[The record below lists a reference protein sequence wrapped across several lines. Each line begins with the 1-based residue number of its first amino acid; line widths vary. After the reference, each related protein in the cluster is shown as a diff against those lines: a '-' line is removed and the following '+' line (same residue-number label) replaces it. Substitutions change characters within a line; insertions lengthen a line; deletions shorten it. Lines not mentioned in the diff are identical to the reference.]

1 MTDRLLQPLLRF
13 VFRRRR
19 LMLLG
24 AAIVGALSMWLLGR
38 IQFDTNVL
46 NLLPSRGPA
55 VSALQTYLSNFGN
68 LDRLFVMFEA
78 PPDHTIAEYR
88 DQVDEMVERLRA
100 LPDLASVDAGLGG
113 SGVDWSYVLDRQLL
127 LLGPSGVPQALSR
140 LGATAMDADLL
151 RARDRIS
158 LAPEA
163 MGQLVQQ
170 DPLDLI
176 GLVRAHLTE
185 QAIPLTFNASEDG
198 YLSPDGRA
206 RLVIARPV
214 RPPFD
219 TGFSRALNAKL
230 DAVWHAPG
238 DPSLPALAIKEA
250 GGYRVSVE
258 AEDLIRNEGSFN
270 GLITLGSII
279 AIVVIVF
286 RSLRPLVVVVIPMLL
301 ASVATIAV
309 YGTIHPM
316 SMVAAGSVA
325 MLFGLGEDGGTLMY
339 VTYLQRRRAGEDAE
353 TAAVGLSEVGLSMA
367 IGFATTA
374 ATFLGLTAI
383 DFPALEELGLLIGVG
398 ILACGLCTL
407 ILVPALLPRNPPAAQ
422 LREFRADGL
431 ARFTRQWRTPILV
444 VSAALT
450 VVLGVGATFLKVSP
464 TVDKLDAHTPA
475 RAVEREIAK
484 RFNLPEDAIF
494 VVSEGPQLEPLLA
507 ANQQLKDRLGPDIA
521 ASWPVDF
528 LPPASLQAQTAAVI
542 TASGITRPAV
552 VTALDAAARRTGF
565 RSDVFGPFV
574 GRLDRLL
581 DTGDRLTVD
590 GYQSHG
596 LGSIISRY
604 VSQSSSLVRTVAYI
618 SPRSPADVS
627 RVEQA
632 MAQIGGPMR
641 LTGIPIVNAEL
652 KHRFRSEF
660 LTGASIGTAGVLLLL
675 LVGFRRWAPTLQ
687 AATTTGL
694 GILWSTGLLALAGV
708 ELDLLSVFAVLM
720 SVGVGVDYA
729 VHLIH
734 RRETDPARSM
744 TKAVSETA
752 PAILLA
758 AATTI
763 IGFGSLVT
771 SSYRPLA
778 SLGLVS
784 GLSITACLVTALIVL
799 PAWLADRP

>member
-1 MTDRLLQPLLRF
+1 MTDRLLQPVLRF

-19 LMLLG
+19 IVLFG
-24 AAIVGALSMWLLGR
+24 AALAGILSAWLLAR
-38 IQFDTNVL
+38 IQFDTDVL
-46 NLLPSRGPA
+46 HLLPSRGPA

-68 LDRLFVMFEA
+68 LDRLFIMFEA
-78 PPDHTIAEYR
+78 PADHSIGEYR
-88 DQVDEMVERLRA
+88 DEVDERIEQLRA
-100 LPDLASVDAGLGG
+100 LPELASVDAGLGG

-140 LGATAMDADLL
+140 LGAKTMDAELL

-163 MGQLVQQ
+163 MGQLAQQ

-198 YLSPDGRA
+198 YVSEDGRA
-206 RLVIARPV
+206 RLVIARPIK
-214 RPPFD
+214 PPFD
-219 TGFSRALNAKL
+219 TGFSRALNARL
-230 DAVWHAPG
+230 DALWRTPA
-238 DPSLPALAIKEA
+238 DPSLPAMSVKEA

-270 GLITLGSII
+270 GFLTLG
-279 AIVVIVF
+279 AIVAMVVIVF
-286 RSLRPLVVVVIPMLL
+286 RTLRPLIVVVIPMLL
-301 ASVATIAV
+301 ASLATIAV
-309 YGTIHPM
+309 YGAIHPL

-339 VTYLQRRRAGEDAE
+339 VTYLQRRRAGADAE

-383 DFPALEELGLLIGVG
+383 DFPALQELGLLIGVG
-398 ILACGLCTL
+398 ILACGLCTV
-407 ILVPALLPRNPPAAQ
+407 ILVPALLPRNPPTAQ
-422 LREFRADGL
+422 LRQFRADGL
-431 ARFTRQWRTPILV
+431 ARFTQRWRTPILV
-444 VSAALT
+444 VSAILT
-450 VVLGVGATFLKVSP
+450 VVLGVGATFLRVSP
-464 TVDKLDAHTPA
+464 TVDKLDARTPA
-475 RAVEREIAK
+475 RAVEREIAA

-494 VVSEGPQLEPLLA
+494 VIAEGPQLEALLV
-507 ANQQLKDRLGPDIA
+507 ANQRLKDALGPDIA

-528 LPPASLQAQTAAVI
+528 LPPASLQAQTAAAVD
-542 TASGITRPAV
+542 AAGVTRRAV
-552 VTALDAAARRTGF
+552 VQALDAAAQRTGF
-565 RSDVFGPFV
+565 RPDVFAPFV

-581 DTGDRLTVD
+581 DTRERLTLE

-596 LGSIISRY
+596 LESIISRY
-604 VSQSSSLVRTVAYI
+604 VSQTGGVARTVAYI
-618 SPRSPADVS
+618 SPRSPADVA
-627 RVEQA
+627 RVQQA
-632 MAQIGGPMR
+632 LAQAGGPLR

-652 KHRFRSEF
+652 KDRFRSEF
-660 LTGASIGTAGVLLLL
+660 LTGASIGTCGVFVFLLL
-675 LVGFRRWAPTLQ
+675 GFRRLAPALQ
-687 AATTTGL
+687 AAVTTGI
-694 GILWSTGLLALAGV
+694 GILWSIGLLALAGV
-708 ELDLLSVFAVLM
+708 ELDLFSVFAVLM

-734 RRETDPARSM
+734 RRESDPDRNM
-744 TKAVSETA
+744 TTALAETA

-758 AATTI
+758 AFTTI

-784 GLSITACLVTALIVL
+784 GLSITACLVTALVVL
-799 PAWLADRP
+799 PAWLAERP